1 MGRIDFFLG
10 VFLLSLTVPACAPG
24 FVFPSALERSTFAL
38 TGTVFTDGTNQRI
51 PSANLILCD
60 DGGTPLQES
69 SASDSGEFSFQGL
82 HPGHYILKV
91 QASGFQDAELHI
103 DLSFAS
109 DRGLSVALKPIRNI
123 SPPSSEA
130 STISAHELVMPEAA
144 RNLFASGK
152 TKLYTQ
158 KNPQGA
164 LHDFQSATA
173 QAPAFYEAFYQ
184 SGMAYLA
191 LQNPAE
197 AEKQFRKSL
206 DLSQKKYADANIAL
220 ATILI
225 HRNEVREGEPLLRQG
240 LALNPHSWPGQFE
253 LGELELSRGH
263 LEPAFAAAQTAAQL
277 APQQAVVYRLL
288 AAIHL
293 RQKNYPALITAL
305 DAYIELDPNSPA
317 GLRAKE
323 LRTQAEKE
331 MANSPDAAVAVK

>member
-10 VFLLSLTVPACAPG
+10 VFLFTLSVPARAPG
-24 FVFPSALERSTFAL
+24 FVLPSVLERSTFAL

-60 DGGTPLQES
+60 DGGTPLQQS

-82 HPGHYILKV
+82 QPGHYILKI

-103 DLSFAS
+103 DLSFTS
-109 DRGLSVALKPIRNI
+109 DRGLSVSLKPTRNL
-123 SPPSSEA
+123 SLPPSA
-130 STISAHELVMPEAA
+130 PSTISAHELVIPEAA

-158 KNPQGA
+158 NNPKGA

-184 SGMAYLA
+184 SGMAYLS
-191 LQNPAE
+191 LQNPAA

-206 DLSQKKYADANIAL
+206 DLSQNKYADANIAL
-220 ATILI
+220 GTILI

-240 LALNPHSWPGQFE
+240 LASNPHSWPGQFE
-253 LGELELSRGH
+253 LGELELSRGR
-263 LEPAFAAAQTAAQL
+263 LEPALAAAQTAAQL

-288 AAIHL
+288 AVIHM
-293 RQKNYPALITAL
+293 RQKNYPALVTAL
-305 DAYIELDPNSPA
+305 DSYIELDPNSPA

-323 LRTQAEKE
+323 LLNQAEKQI
-331 MANSPDAAVAVK
+331 ANSPDAAVAVK